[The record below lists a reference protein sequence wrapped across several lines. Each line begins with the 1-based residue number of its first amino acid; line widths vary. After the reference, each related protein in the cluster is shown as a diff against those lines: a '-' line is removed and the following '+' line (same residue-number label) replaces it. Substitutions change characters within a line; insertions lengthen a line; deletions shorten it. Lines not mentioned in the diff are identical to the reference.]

1 MKITKLKITNVKSFK
16 NEVEIT
22 FDEKFN
28 VLIGPNGGG
37 KSNLLDIVTILLR
50 KFFLQNFKVT
60 EGQEN
65 NMPFKDVATND
76 PFNQINRFLEK
87 FIGDNGESIIEISFK
102 ITKGDVANI
111 KTIKKTKEKLENSL
125 AKFRNKP
132 LADFNFC
139 NNWDLRKLKAE
150 KELTYKIVNNAL
162 QNPTNNSSEFYYHE
176 YLKYLELF
184 IILSEDI
191 EKINIRP
198 IYLYFSP
205 NRSTNQNIIDA
216 NLSNE
221 NYHELLASYF
231 GSTSKNSTSLLKI
244 AANYFAA
251 KRRKYEGDKKEGY
264 EKKWNN
270 DEEVKLVT
278 KFLSRLKYTWSLEQV
293 DSKKNIYKINLKK
306 DGKNFTIDQASS
318 GEKEIINFLLGIFAF
333 NIKFG
338 TVIIDEP
345 ELHLHPKWQAILID
359 LFLELSKT
367 KETDNQFILSTH
379 SPIFVSKKTVSK
391 TIRIYKNS
399 ENASEVVCLKKK
411 ELGSVRDLLHIV
423 NTHNN
428 EKIFFADKV
437 VLVEGIHDRI
447 IFEKLMQ
454 HYGKNGTEIVEV
466 VEVHSKHN
474 FKKYRKFLESFK
486 IINFVICD
494 LDYLKQIGTTEVK
507 KFFVKNNAKIDS
519 ILKDPKSSDRK
530 TLAEALEEAINNDN
544 KENLITMWQYI
555 STRQSKLKEQITE
568 DEKQKMQGNIE
579 KLQNEESI
587 LVLEKGEL
595 EDYLPDE
602 YKTIEKAPEL
612 IKDANFNKWSKKVDK
627 TDLKTK
633 FHYIL
638 EK

>member
-1 MKITKLKITNVKSFK
+1 MKITKLRIKNVKSFK
-16 NEVEIT
+16 SEVEIT

-28 VLIGPNGGG
+28 ILIGPNGGG
-37 KSNLLDIVTILLR
+37 KSNLLDIATILLR
-50 KFFLQNFKVT
+50 KFLIQNYRVT
-60 EGQEN
+60 EGN
-65 NMPFKDVATND
+65 DDDASFKDVGATD
-76 PFNQINRFLEK
+76 SFNQIGRFLEK
-87 FIGDNGESIIEISFK
+87 FIGDNGESVIEISFK

-111 KTIKKTKEKLENSL
+111 KAIKKTKEKLENSL
-125 AKFRNKP
+125 ANFRNKP
-132 LADFNFC
+132 LDDFNFC
-139 NNWDLRKLKAE
+139 NNWDLRKLKTG

-162 QNPTNNSSEFYYHE
+162 QNPANNSPEFHYHE

-184 IILSEDI
+184 IVLSEDI
-191 EKINIRP
+191 EEINIRP

-205 NRSTNQNIIDA
+205 NRSTNQNTIDA
-216 NLSNE
+216 NLSSE
-221 NYHELLASYF
+221 NYHDLLAGYF

-244 AANYFAA
+244 AANYFAE

-264 EKKWNN
+264 EEKWNN
-270 DEEVKLVT
+270 DDEVKLVT

-293 DSKKNIYKINLKK
+293 DPKKNIYKINLKK
-306 DGKNFTIDQASS
+306 EGKNFTIDQASS

-338 TVIIDEP
+338 TIIIDEP
-345 ELHLHPKWQAILID
+345 ELHLHPKWQTILID

-399 ENASEVVCLKKK
+399 ENASEVIYLKKK
-411 ELGSVRDLLHIV
+411 KLGSVRDLLHIV

-447 IFEKLMQ
+447 IFEKLLQ
-454 HYGKNGTEIVEV
+454 YYSKNGTEIVEV

-474 FKKYRKFLESFK
+474 FKKYKNFLEGFK

-494 LDYLKQIGTTEVK
+494 LDYLKQIGTVEVK
-507 KFFVKNNAKIDS
+507 KFFVKDNAKIDS
-519 ILKDPKSSDRK
+519 ILKDPKSSDRR
-530 TLAEALEEAINNDN
+530 TIAEALEEAISNDS
-544 KENLITMWQYI
+544 KKNLVTIWRHI
-555 STRQSKLKEQITE
+555 STRQTKLREQITKV
-568 DEKQKMQGNIE
+568 EKKEIQKNIKE
-579 KLQNEESI
+579 LQNKESV

-595 EDYLPDE
+595 EDYLPDG

-612 IKDANFNKWSKKVDK
+612 IKDTNFNKLSKKADK

-633 FHYIL
+633 FRYIL
-638 EK
+638 KK